1 MTSSGRSSDK
11 VFSLSGYF
19 KDIRAGNKSLSVRN
33 MFQIRFQWEVTFRA
47 TWTDR
52 HYLQHMLCIVLS
64 CGKIEQSSELDIRAP
79 EQLTQFSSPQHVVH
93 TMGK

>member
-1 MTSSGRSSDK
+1 MLYCHK
-11 VFSLSGYF
+11 VYE
-19 KDIRAGNKSLSVRN
+19 
-33 MFQIRFQWEVTFRA
+33 IRFWWEVAFHA

-64 CGKIEQSSELDIRAP
+64 CGKIKQSGELDMRVP

-93 TMGK
+93 TTGK